1 MRKKNRGWQPVF
13 NASRSLTEVEQRYSQ
28 LEREALAIR
37 WGCERCY
44 TYLIGSRFTVV
55 TDHQP
60 LLSLFNNP
68 NSRPPIRLERWLMY
82 LQQFD
87 FKVEYCKG
95 IENAADYLSRHS
107 VAIDESY
114 EHINRVYEASLSKTI
129 TSCVPRALNLKDV
142 QEATAKDKIL
152 SELISIIIDSKP
164 WEIKKN
170 HTSHHMEEYSQNF
183 QWWNK

>member
-1 MRKKNRGWQPVF
+1 
-13 NASRSLTEVEQRYSQ
+13 
-28 LEREALAIR
+28 
-37 WGCERCY
+37 
-44 TYLIGSRFTVV
+44 
-55 TDHQP
+55 
-60 LLSLFNNP
+60 
-68 NSRPPIRLERWLMY
+68 MY
-82 LQQFD
+82 LHQFD

-114 EHINRVYEASLSKTI
+114 EHINRVYEASLNKTI

-164 WEIKKN
+164 REIKKKP
-170 HTSHHMEEYSQNF
+170 HFAPYGRIFSELSVVEQVAMRGTQMVIPQALQDRFPQHLP
-183 QWWNK
+183 